1 MKILID
7 NDIVLASAD
16 EIVFGFYENE
26 NKYRVG
32 AEGEHYYVGIPEDK
46 CLVENVT
53 SLPDDFI
60 TGKYKYSNKK
70 FVLNENWEEPKHV
83 EDK

>member
-26 NKYRVG
+26 NKYRIG
-32 AEGEHYYVGIPEDK
+32 AEGNCYYVGIPEDR
-46 CLVENVT
+46 CLVENIT
-53 SLPDDFI
+53 SLPDDFAI
-60 TGKYKYSNKK
+60 GKYKYLNKK
-70 FVLNENWEEPKHV
+70 LVLNENWEEPKLV

>member
-7 NDIVLASAD
+7 NDVVIASAE
-16 EIVFGFYENE
+16 EIAFSSYEGE

-53 SLPDDFI
+53 SLPDDFAI
-60 TGKYKYSNKK
+60 GKYKYLNKK
-70 FVLNENWEEPKHV
+70 LVLNENWEEPKLV